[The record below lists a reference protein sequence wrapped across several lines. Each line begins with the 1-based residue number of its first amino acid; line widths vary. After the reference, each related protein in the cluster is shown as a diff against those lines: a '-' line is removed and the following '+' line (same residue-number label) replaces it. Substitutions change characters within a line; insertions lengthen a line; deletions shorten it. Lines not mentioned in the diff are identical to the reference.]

1 VEPRRRPCRRERR
14 DDATPDPRE
23 RAATTELFLDGVS
36 QGSLAV
42 ADPFTWDEEKAM
54 IVFGLSCVG
63 LMDEFAVFDRSLSP
77 EGDAAMQ
84 SSGPLGDL
92 LDPR

>member
-1 VEPRRRPCRRERR
+1 
-14 DDATPDPRE
+14 
-23 RAATTELFLDGVS
+23 
-36 QGSLAV
+36 
-42 ADPFTWDEEKAM
+42 M